1 MMSLFGADECVR
13 GGGGSNESCE
23 RRWAAI
29 ADVKLNYR
37 LKEREGD
44 SLQG

>member
-1 MMSLFGADECVR
+1 MMSLFGEDEHV
-13 GGGGSNESCE
+13 GGGVGSDESCE
-23 RRWAAI
+23 RRWTVI

-37 LKEREGD
+37 LKGREGD

>member
-1 MMSLFGADECVR
+1 MMSLFAEDEHVD
-13 GGGGSNESCE
+13 GGGSDESCE

>member
-1 MMSLFGADECVR
+1 MMSLFGEDEHVD
-13 GGGGSNESCE
+13 GGGGSDESGE

>member
-1 MMSLFGADECVR
+1 MMSLFGEDEHVVV
-13 GGGGSNESCE
+13 GGSDESCE